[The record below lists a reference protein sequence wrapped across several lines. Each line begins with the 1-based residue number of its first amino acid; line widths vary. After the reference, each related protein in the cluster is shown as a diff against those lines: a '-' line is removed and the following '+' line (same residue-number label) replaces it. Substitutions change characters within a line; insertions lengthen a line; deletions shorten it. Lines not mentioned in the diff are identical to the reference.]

1 MSGLSGQVGVPVS
14 MTLPEAARIM
24 RESVLDRRYEE
35 TMMGSDVQE
44 YIRYKTLSS
53 AARTIDQYERDIAR
67 MVVLLAHM
75 TITEVSTPDLLVV
88 LESFP
93 TRSRRRARAA
103 LAGFWKWALAS
114 GRIEKDPMT
123 WVPTF
128 KQPAVEV
135 HDIFSAEEQGRLIDA
150 TRRMLMPEVQRARV
164 LLLLDTGMRGGGARN
179 LQVQH
184 VNLTDRVVT
193 LHEKGD
199 KRRLVPLRGDV
210 CLAFEQYLQ
219 TPYPKLGFYPRQSDY
234 VWFPNG
240 ASDGSILVD
249 RGYQVTWL
257 EPATPMAASSTFW
270 RWWKRVVDEAGVRYR
285 KPHMTRHSYVTDLID
300 AGVDLHSVKEL
311 AGHSST
317 AVTEQYVHSSRT
329 RLQGAVE
336 KLTEMRLG
344 RDS

>member
-1 MSGLSGQVGVPVS
+1 MADAPVP

-67 MVVLLAHM
+67 MAVLLAHLG
-75 TITEVSTPDLLVV
+75 ITEVSTPDLLVV

-93 TRSRRRARAA
+93 ARSRRRARAA
-103 LAGFWKWALAS
+103 IAGFWKWALAS
-114 GRIEKDPMT
+114 GRIERDPMT

-150 TRRMLMPEVQRARV
+150 TRRMLMPEIQRARV
-164 LLLLDTGMRGGGARN
+164 YLLLDTGMRGGGARN
-179 LQVQH
+179 LRVQD

-199 KRRLVPLRGDV
+199 KKRLVPLRGDV

-219 TPYPKLGFYPRQSDY
+219 TPYPKLDFAPRQSDY

-240 ASDGSILVD
+240 GTDGSILVE

-257 EPATPMAASSTFW
+257 EPATQLAASSFW
-270 RWWKRVVDEAGVRYR
+270 RWWNRVTKEAGVRYR
-285 KPHMTRHSYVTDLID
+285 KPHMTRHTYVTDLID
-300 AGVDLHSVKEL
+300 AGVDLHTAKEL

-317 AVTEQYVHSSRT
+317 SVTEQYVHSSRT

-336 KLTEMRLG
+336 KLTEMRTA
-344 RDS
+344 REPF

>member
-1 MSGLSGQVGVPVS
+1 MS

-35 TMMGSDVQE
+35 TKMGSDVQE

-53 AARTIDQYERDIAR
+53 AARTVDQYERDLAR
-67 MVVLLAHM
+67 MAILLAHLG
-75 TITEVSTPDLLVV
+75 TKEVSTPDLLVV
-88 LESFP
+88 LEGFP
-93 TRSRRRARAA
+93 ARSRRRARAA
-103 LAGFWKWALAS
+103 IAGFWKWALAS
-114 GRIEKDPMT
+114 GRIERDPMT

-164 LLLLDTGMRGGGARN
+164 YLLLDTGMRGGGARN
-179 LQVQH
+179 LRVQD

-199 KRRLVPLRGDV
+199 KKRLVPLRGDV

-219 TPYPKLGFYPRQSDY
+219 TPYPRLGFAPRQSDY

-240 ASDGSILVD
+240 ASDGSIL
-249 RGYQVTWL
+249 REQEYQVTWL
-257 EPATPMAASSTFW
+257 EPAKQLAASTFW
-270 RWWKRVVDEAGVRYR
+270 RWWNKVVLEAGVRYR
-285 KPHMTRHSYVTDLID
+285 KPHMTRHTYVTDLID
-300 AGVDLHSVKEL
+300 AGVDLHSAKEL

-317 AVTEQYVHSSRT
+317 AITEAYVHSSRT
-329 RLQGAVE
+329 RLSGAVE
-336 KLTEMRLG
+336 KLTTMRSARETDG
-344 RDS
+344 